1 MPTEAQAQPVARG
14 MPVDPRLGPLE
25 TMFLGQSAGQFVQQV
40 AKAAASAEV
49 ERQDKEAAQARLKA
63 VEDFWRQWCGDR
75 PGCAT
80 PEKKEAAP

>member
-1 MPTEAQAQPVARG
+1 MPTETQAQPVVQGKPA
-14 MPVDPRLGPLE
+14 DPRLPSLE
-25 TMFLGQSAGQFVQQV
+25 AMFLGQSAGQFVQQV

-49 ERQDKEAAQARLKA
+49 ERQDKEAALARLKA
-63 VEDFWRQWCGDR
+63 VEDYWRQWCGDS